1 MIKKAPR
8 KDLRGALWSSSCSQE
23 ATCTYPLGRVVHA
36 SFCLSL
42 PVFLPCPSPILLHC
56 THWQSLLCA
65 GALRQGRVGATHTS
79 SGSNGRTSNVLFALS
94 LPQHTHIH
102 VSVLLGIP
110 FFICSP
116 LSVPLCINQLPQRES
131 YNQQHRN
138 WSFKKQTEL
147 KINVPSFHTR
157 SPSSSQLLC
166 VVRVVI
172 YTKFTNSLNT
182 ICPPPQLYGYRCLSN
197 QQNHS

>member
-8 KDLRGALWSSSCSQE
+8 KDFKGALWSGSCSQE
-23 ATCTYPLGRVVHA
+23 ATCTYPLGRVVHV
-36 SFCLSL
+36 SLCLSL
-42 PVFLPCPSPILLHC
+42 SVFLPCPSPILLHY

-79 SGSNGRTSNVLFALS
+79 SGSNCRTSNILFALS

-110 FFICSP
+110 FFICLP
-116 LSVPLCINQLPQRES
+116 LSVPLCINQRPQRES

-138 WSFKKQTEL
+138 RSFKKQTEL
-147 KINVPSFHTR
+147 KIIAPRFDTP
-157 SPSSSQLLC
+157 SPSSSLNSC
-166 VVRVVI
+166 VWLESSFIPNLQTV
-172 YTKFTNSLNT
+172 
-182 ICPPPQLYGYRCLSN
+182 
-197 QQNHS
+197 